1 MDGGTKLHGW
11 IHASLGTTR
20 QDPQRASPPYSARF
34 SDALWSRMIPSADSL
49 ARFLSVNSFDY
60 IVVGAGSAGC
70 AVANRLT
77 ENLDTRVLLLEAG
90 GADRSLYIRMP
101 AAIIRAIGNPKIDW
115 CYQAE
120 PDPSRNDRVDLWP
133 AGKTLGGSSSINGML
148 YVRGAADDF
157 DRWAA
162 EGCPGWSY
170 ADVLPFFR
178 RMESSP
184 LGDDR
189 YRGRTGPVRTAALR
203 TTHTLAHTFVQ
214 AAVETGLTLN
224 PDYNGASQE
233 GVAYTEVNQQ
243 RGRRYNAARA
253 YLHPVRRRR
262 NLVLRTRSACH
273 RLLFRNGR
281 CVGVEYRQGGRL
293 HRAEAAREV
302 ILCAGAIASPKLLM
316 LSGVGPAQQLREAG
330 IEVVRDL
337 PGVGANLQE
346 HPEGMVGIDVNVSTY
361 NTEINSW
368 KIVLHGLNWLLFGRG
383 PATSPYPHAVAF
395 IRSTPDEPRPDIQ
408 VQLGPYAFSFSEEGV
423 IPYDKPAI
431 SAAINVSYPRSRG
444 SIRLRSADPDAP
456 PIISH
461 GLLADDDDMERLIKG
476 CRRVREILNG
486 AAFAPYRIGERLP
499 SPDVQ
504 SRDDWREYLRRTAF
518 LGYHPVGTCKM
529 GADALAV
536 TRPDLSVHGIDG
548 LRVADASV
556 MPSLTSGNTNATA
569 MMIGERAADLIRN
582 SGDGR

>member
-1 MDGGTKLHGW
+1 
-11 IHASLGTTR
+11 
-20 QDPQRASPPYSARF
+20 
-34 SDALWSRMIPSADSL
+34 MIPSADSL

-77 ENLDTRVLLLEAG
+77 EHPDTRVLLLEAG

-148 YVRGAADDF
+148 FVRGAADDF

-203 TTHTLAHTFVQ
+203 TTHPLAHTFVQ

-224 PDYNGASQE
+224 QDYNGASQE

-243 RGRRYNAARA
+243 RGRRFNAASA

-262 NLVLRTRSACH
+262 NLVLRSRSACR

-281 CVGVEYRQGGRL
+281 CAGVEYRQGGRL
-293 HRAEAAREV
+293 YRAEAAREV

-316 LSGVGPAQQLREAG
+316 LSGIGPAEQLREAG

-423 IPYDKPAI
+423 IPYDRPAI
-431 SAAINVSYPRSRG
+431 SAAINVSHPRSRG
-444 SIRLRSADPDAP
+444 CIRLRSADPNAP

-461 GLLADDDDMERLIKG
+461 ALLADDDDLERLIQG
-476 CRRVREILNG
+476 CRKVREILNG
-486 AAFAPYRIGERLP
+486 ATFAPYRIGERLP
-499 SPDVQ
+499 GPDVQ
-504 SRDDWREYLRRTAF
+504 SGDEWRDYLRRTAF

-529 GADALAV
+529 GGDALAV
-536 TRPDLSVHGIDG
+536 TRPDLSVRGIDG

>member
-1 MDGGTKLHGW
+1 MMPLAK
-11 IHASLGTTR
+11 S
-20 QDPQRASPPYSARF
+20 F
-34 SDALWSRMIPSADSL
+34 

-77 ENLDTRVLLLEAG
+77 EHPDTRVLLLEAG

-120 PDPSRNDRVDLWP
+120 PDPSRNNRVDLWP

-148 YVRGAADDF
+148 FVRGAADDF

-162 EGCPGWSY
+162 GGCPGWSY
-170 ADVLPFFR
+170 ADVLPYFK
-178 RMESSP
+178 RMESTP

-189 YRGRTGPVRTAALR
+189 CRGRTGPVRTAALR
-203 TTHTLAHTFVQ
+203 TTHPLAHTFVQ

-224 PDYNGASQE
+224 QDYNGVSQE

-243 RGRRYNAARA
+243 RGRRFNAARA
-253 YLHPVRRRR
+253 YLHPVRQRR

-281 CVGVEYRQGGRL
+281 CVGVEYRNGGRL
-293 HRAEAAREV
+293 YRAEAAREV

-316 LSGVGPAQQLREAG
+316 LSGIGPAEQLREAG

-423 IPYDKPAI
+423 IPYDRPAI
-431 SAAINVSYPRSRG
+431 SAAINVSHPRSRG
-444 SIRLRSADPDAP
+444 SIRLRSADPNAP

-476 CRRVREILNG
+476 CRKVREILSG
-486 AAFAPYRIGERLP
+486 DAFAPYRIGERLP
-499 SPDVQ
+499 GPDVH
-504 SRDDWREYLRRTAF
+504 SDDEWREYLRQTAF

-529 GADALAV
+529 GTDAMAV
-536 TRPDLSVHGIDG
+536 TRPDLRVRGIDG

-569 MMIGERAADLIRN
+569 MMIGERAADLIRQG
-582 SGDGR
+582 SG